1 MQDAA
6 LNAVVITGL
15 VLVTPALLIVTPDP
29 CTIEQVPVAPV
40 LIIFITEPV
49 VKATELDG
57 GIVMV
62 VVPVFE

>member
-6 LNAVVITGL
+6 LKAVVITGL

-29 CTIEQVPVAPV
+29 STIEQVPVAPV

-49 VKATELDG
+49 VKATELSG